1 MNEAQYQIEKLIT
14 TTAGKYVG
22 SHIGKPKYQGIYL
35 IALPLGGRGAG
46 KYQLMSVWVADT
58 VCKKGGGMQK
68 KGEEGTG
75 KGEVEKM
82 NTVYAKWGIKEAKW
96 SKVE

>member
-1 MNEAQYQIEKLIT
+1 
-14 TTAGKYVG
+14 
-22 SHIGKPKYQGIYL
+22 
-35 IALPLGGRGAG
+35 
-46 KYQLMSVWVADT
+46 MSVWVADT